1 MIIAPAGL
9 GQAALARALGV
20 PAWSPHV
27 IWKAGPVRVA
37 LLGPTTVTAEDG
49 TPVDIGGARVRMLL
63 ARLALDPGRPVA
75 TTTLID
81 DLWGEQPPAD
91 APNALQSLVSRLR
104 KVCPVALEPG
114 GYRLGVASEHVDVFR
129 FERLRAAGRLDE
141 ALDLWRGDALADVR
155 DAPFAQPVA
164 ARLEEARVAAE
175 EDRLE
180 SAELDVAALTAIHEK
195 HPLRERLAGL
205 LMRALCA
212 RGRQSDA
219 LRVYAEVRGRLAD
232 ELGVDPSQELQDVHL
247 AALRGE
253 LGPRAVVDR
262 LPVRLTSFVG
272 RDDELAEIA
281 GLLGSARLVTLFGPG
296 GAGKTRLATE
306 VAARHPLHGKGRV
319 WFAALAGVRAAEDL
333 AGAVLGA
340 FELRSGSGDPL
351 RRASEGMTRIAEVL
365 GAGESLLVLDN
376 CEHLIAAAAE
386 FTTELLRRV
395 PHLRVLAT
403 SREPL
408 AIDGESLCPIGPLA
422 VPDRHTDLA
431 GFSAVRL
438 FLDRAGAVKPGF
450 RLDESTVD
458 DVRQICRRL
467 DGMPLA
473 LELAAAR
480 LRSMTVRQITQRL
493 DDRFR
498 LLTSGSRTALPRQ
511 RTLRAVVEWSWDLLT
526 EEELR
531 LARRLAVFPA
541 GADLAAIEEVCLADA
556 LYVLTS
562 LVDKSIVD
570 VVELDGEARYRMLE
584 TIRVYAA
591 ERLDASGEK
600 REVVDR
606 FRRYYRDLTARWEP
620 LTRTARQI
628 EAIKVYEAEQ
638 DNVVAALRGAIDDR
652 EVVLAADLLG
662 GVFWYWLIKGD
673 NERAE
678 LSVRELLALGDDLP
692 ADRRATFQAMQLI
705 MVAVPGAP
713 MMDNAAQVIDDCVAT
728 GAVGRYPSL
737 AIALPMLAFLSQNPE
752 LARREVKRAAAS
764 EDAWARAGAE
774 WALSFMLVDEGDLDG
789 AEAARDRAYEQFMA
803 VGDRW
808 GSAMTLGMKAAF
820 VSHTGDNLAAIE
832 LYEQGLAVALEL
844 RSQDDTVQQR
854 WRLAVE
860 YARLGDHAA
869 AERQVAEAE
878 QYVREIGN
886 DHMSIMIGYAKAE
899 VLLRAGETAQAR
911 ELSDWFKES
920 ATTSTLFGS
929 FVTEWSAMLDAR
941 IAVADGNLD
950 EAEACVAVA
959 IGATSDRGD
968 MPDLSTVTELL
979 AHVRHRQGRAGAATR
994 LLALAQ
1000 VIRGRLDMGDPD
1012 VRRMVAELGEP
1023 EPLSIT
1029 KAEALHQV
1037 REEAGIA

>member
-1 MIIAPAGL
+1 M
-9 GQAALARALGV
+9 
-20 PAWSPHV
+20 
-27 IWKAGPVRVA
+27 RVA
-37 LLGPTTVTAEDG
+37 LLGPTSVEAEDG
-49 TPVDIGGARVRMLL
+49 TPVDIGGARVRMLV
-63 ARLALDPGRPVA
+63 ARLALDPGRAVPTA
-75 TTTLID
+75 TLID

-91 APNALQSLVSRLR
+91 AVNALQSLVSRLR

-114 GYRLGVASEHVDVFR
+114 GYRLGVATEDVDVFR
-129 FERLRAAGRLDE
+129 FERLRAAGQLDE
-141 ALDLWRGDALADVR
+141 ALGLWRGEALADVR
-155 DAPFAQPVA
+155 DAPFAAPTA
-164 ARLEEARVAAE
+164 ARLEEARLSAE
-175 EDRLE
+175 EDRFRTG
-180 SAELDVAALTAIHEK
+180 ELDVAALTAMHER

-212 RGRQSDA
+212 QGRQSDA
-219 LRVYAEVRGRLAD
+219 LHVYAEVRGRLAD

-281 GLLGSARLVTLFGPG
+281 GLLGQARLVTLVGPG

-340 FELRSGSGDPL
+340 FELSFVADPM
-351 RRASEGMTRIAEVL
+351 RRASESMARIAEVL
-365 GAGESLLVLDN
+365 GAGESVLVLDN
-376 CEHLIAAAAE
+376 CEHLIGAAAE
-386 FTTELLRRV
+386 FTTDLLRRV
-395 PHLRVLAT
+395 PNLRILAT

-422 VPDRHTDLA
+422 VPDGQADVS
-431 GFSAVRL
+431 GFGAVRL
-438 FLDRAGAVKPGF
+438 FLDRAGAVRPGF
-450 RLDESTVD
+450 ALDESTVD
-458 DVRQICRRL
+458 DVRLICRRL

-541 GADLAAIEEVCLADA
+541 GAGLDAIEEVCLPDA

-562 LVDKSIVD
+562 LVEKSIVD
-570 VVELDGEARYRMLE
+570 VIELDGEARYRMLE

-591 ERLDASGEK
+591 EQLDASGEK
-600 REVVDR
+600 REFVNR
-606 FRRYYRDLTARWEP
+606 FRHYYRELTDRWEP

-628 EAIKVYEAEQ
+628 EAIKVYETEQ
-638 DNVVAALRGAIDDR
+638 DSIVAALRGAIDDR
-652 EVVLAADLLG
+652 EVGLAADLLC

-678 LSVRELLALGDDLP
+678 TSVRDLLTLGDELP
-692 ADRRATFQAMQLI
+692 ADIFATFRAMQLI
-705 MVAVPGAP
+705 MAAVPGLP
-713 MMDNAAQVIDDCVAT
+713 DSNDTVQVIEDCVNT
-728 GAVGRYPSL
+728 GATQKYPSL
-737 AIALPMLAFLSQNPE
+737 AIALPMLAFLSQNRE
-752 LARREVKRAAAS
+752 LARREVARAAAS
-764 EDAWARAGAE
+764 EYPWARAAAD
-774 WALSFMLVDEGDLDG
+774 WALSFILSDEGDLDG
-789 AEAARDRAYEQFMA
+789 AELARDRAYDQFVA

-820 VSHTGDNLAAIE
+820 VSHTGDNLAAIALYQRGLDTAQE
-832 LYEQGLAVALEL
+832 LGSL
-844 RSQDDTVQQR
+844 DDSVQQR

-869 AERQVAEAE
+869 AEREVVEAE
-878 QYVREIGN
+878 RYVQNLGN
-886 DHMSIMIGYAKAE
+886 DQMAMMIGYARAE
-899 VLLRAGETAQAR
+899 VVLRAGKIAQAR
-911 ELSDWFKES
+911 ELSTRFKES
-920 ATTSTLFGS
+920 ATSSSVLGT
-929 FVTEWSAMLDAR
+929 FVAEWAAMLDAR
-941 IAVADGNLD
+941 IAIADGRPD
-950 EAEACVAVA
+950 EAESRIVVAVET
-959 IGATSDRGD
+959 TSERGD

-979 AHVRHRQGRAGAATR
+979 ALVRHAQGRTDAAAG
-994 LLALAQ
+994 LLALAE
-1000 VIRGRLDMGDPD
+1000 VLRGRLDLGDPD
-1012 VRRMVAELGEP
+1012 VRLLVAELGEP
-1023 EPLSIT
+1023 ERLTIT
-1029 KAEALHQV
+1029 KAEALRRI
-1037 REEAGIA
+1037 REEAGISKS